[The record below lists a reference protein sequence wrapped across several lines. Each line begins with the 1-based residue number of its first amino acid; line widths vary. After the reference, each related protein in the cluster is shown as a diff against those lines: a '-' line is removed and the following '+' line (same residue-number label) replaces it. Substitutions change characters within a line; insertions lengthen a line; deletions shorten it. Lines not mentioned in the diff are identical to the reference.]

1 MATSN
6 FRFLVYFKSQPQTI
20 IVLIL
25 IFEMCR
31 KAYEKRVPKLLRI
44 YGWIRSTFLSVSIG
58 PRRGISYRMLNYWPS
73 NIHMY

>member
-31 KAYEKRVPKLLRI
+31 KAYEKRVPKFHTANL
-44 YGWIRSTFLSVSIG
+44 WMNSFD
-58 PRRGISYRMLNYWPS
+58 ISLC
-73 NIHMY
+73 

>member
-31 KAYEKRVPKLLRI
+31 KAYEACAQITHCEFMDEFVRHFSLL
-44 YGWIRSTFLSVSIG
+44 VSARGGGYHIG
-58 PRRGISYRMLNYWPS
+58 C
-73 NIHMY
+73 